1 MPIPGPGGLSVLDT
15 HLLQTVACGTHSRK
29 KIMISLAV
37 VMACVIN
44 ADAVTTLL
52 RQATWLMVTVII
64 LIVVQA
70 ITTRL
75 PQPGTVPVALT

>member
-1 MPIPGPGGLSVLDT
+1 
-15 HLLQTVACGTHSRK
+15 
-29 KIMISLAV
+29 MISLAV